1 MFMKE
6 RATHTLPGIDVG
18 VGAAT
23 YCVSHPSP
31 SIRLVESTGQ
41 RPSRQSSELVA
52 NGDARWGTGRTVA
65 NRRLDS
71 R

>member
-6 RATHTLPGIDVG
+6 RASHTFLGVDVT

-23 YCVSHPSP
+23 YCGTHPSP

-41 RPSRQSSELVA
+41 RAFRQFY
-52 NGDARWGTGRTVA
+52 GRMKA
-65 NRRLDS
+65 NRQLDS

>member
-6 RATHTLPGIDVG
+6 RGLHTLCRVDVI
-18 VGAAT
+18 VGGPT
-23 YCVSHPSP
+23 YCDSHPSP

-41 RPSRQSSELVA
+41 RTFRQFS
-52 NGDARWGTGRTVA
+52 GRMKA
-65 NRRLDS
+65 NRQLDS